1 MPSLQSGPVPYLE
14 SEFLAIPFCQP
25 TACRPGPRAPARV
38 SELGERSEVA
48 DTPLEDIRAEA
59 ERVAA
64 AALDSGLQLR
74 LMGGMAVYLTSP
86 SVRVPPFER
95 EYGDFDFAVSARDAR
110 RATPFFEA
118 AGYVPEKMFNAL
130 HGAQRL
136 NFRHPDGRWPIDV
149 VVDEV
154 RMSHR
159 IDLRGRIDGPGP
171 ALYLADMLLTKLQI
185 WEINA
190 KDLGDI
196 VCLLADHELADREA
210 DGLIDRRRIVSLAGA
225 DWGLCHTLERNL
237 ARAAEEAGR
246 RRPEGAPFEPG
257 SQVATLLAAME
268 GAPKSL
274 GWQARARLGER
285 VRWYE
290 TPEEV
295 RH

>member
-1 MPSLQSGPVPYLE
+1 VTEQASPNAGGGGPL
-14 SEFLAIPFCQP
+14 
-25 TACRPGPRAPARV
+25 
-38 SELGERSEVA
+38 
-48 DTPLEDIRAEA
+48 DDIRAEA
-59 ERVAA
+59 ERVATGAVA
-64 AALDSGLQLR
+64 AGLQLR

-86 SVRVPPFER
+86 TVRRWPYAR
-95 EYGDFDFAVSARDAR
+95 DYGDFDFVVSAKDAR
-110 RATPFFEA
+110 SAAAYFET
-118 AGYVPEKMFNAL
+118 AGYVAEKMFNAL

-136 NFRHPDGRWPIDV
+136 NFQHPAGRWPIDV

-159 IDLRGRIDGPGP
+159 IDLRGRINGPGP
-171 ALYLADMLLTKLQI
+171 TLPLADLLLTKLQI
-185 WEINA
+185 WEINP

-210 DGLIDRRRIVSLAGA
+210 VDVIDRRRIVRLASA
-225 DWGLCHTLERNL
+225 DWGLCHTIERNL
-237 ARAAEEAGR
+237 RRAAEEANR
-246 RRPEGAPFEPG
+246 RAPAEPAFDPIA
-257 SQVATLLAAME
+257 QVDALLAAIDA
-268 GAPKSL
+268 APKTL

>member
-1 MPSLQSGPVPYLE
+1 MAAGAVD
-14 SEFLAIPFCQP
+14 
-25 TACRPGPRAPARV
+25 GHPR
-38 SELGERSEVA
+38 
-48 DTPLEDIRAEA
+48 DDIRAEA
-59 ERVAA
+59 ERVANA
-64 AALDSGLQLR
+64 AVASGLQLR

-86 SVRVPPFER
+86 SVRRPPFAR
-95 EYGDFDFAVSARDAR
+95 EYGDFDFAVSAKDAR
-110 RATPFFEA
+110 GASAFFEA

-136 NFRHPDGRWPIDV
+136 NFRHPEGRWPIDV

-159 IDLRGRIDGPGP
+159 IDLRGRINGPGP
-171 ALYLADMLLTKLQI
+171 TLYLADLLLTKLQI
-185 WEINA
+185 WEINS

-196 VCLLADHELADREA
+196 VCLLADHELADGEA
-210 DGLIDRRRIVSLAGA
+210 MDVIDRRRILSLAGA

-237 ARAAEEAGR
+237 RRAAEEAHR
-246 RRPEGAPFEPG
+246 RVPVESPFE
-257 SQVATLLAAME
+257 SIAQVDSLLAAIDA
-268 GAPKSL
+268 APKSL
-274 GWQARARLGER
+274 GWLARARVGER

>member
-1 MPSLQSGPVPYLE
+1 MTDIAPSDAGATPLDDIHAE
-14 SEFLAIPFCQP
+14 A
-25 TACRPGPRAPARV
+25 ARV
-38 SELGERSEVA
+38 ASGA
-48 DTPLEDIRAEA
+48 
-59 ERVAA
+59 VAA
-64 AALDSGLQLR
+64 GLKLR

-86 SVRVPPFER
+86 SVRQPPYAR
-95 EYGDFDFAVSARDAR
+95 SYGDFDFAVAASDAK
-110 RATPFFEA
+110 RAAAYLEA

-136 NFRHPDGRWPIDV
+136 NFGHPTGRWPIDV

-171 ALYLADMLLTKLQI
+171 TLSLADLLLTKLQI
-185 WEINA
+185 WEINS

-196 VCLLADHELADREA
+196 ACLLADHELADREA
-210 DGLIDRRRIVSLAGA
+210 VEVIDRRRIAALAGG
-225 DWGLCHTLERNL
+225 DWGLCHTIERNL
-237 ARAAEEAGR
+237 RKVADEVRERGPIASRCDPVA
-246 RRPEGAPFEPG
+246 
-257 SQVATLLAAME
+257 QVDALLATIAA
-268 GAPKSL
+268 APKSI

-290 TPEEV
+290 TPEDV

>member
-1 MPSLQSGPVPYLE
+1 VSEASPSGPDEGGL
-14 SEFLAIPFCQP
+14 
-25 TACRPGPRAPARV
+25 
-38 SELGERSEVA
+38 
-48 DTPLEDIRAEA
+48 LEDIRAEA
-59 ERVAA
+59 DRVATA
-64 AALDSGLQLR
+64 AVASGLQLR

-86 SVRVPPFER
+86 SVRVPPFAR
-95 EYGDFDFAVSARDAR
+95 DYGDFDFAVAAKDAR
-110 RATPFFEA
+110 GVAAFFEG
-118 AGYVPEKMFNAL
+118 AGYLPEKLFNAL

-136 NFRHPDGRWPIDV
+136 NFRHPAGRWPIDV

-159 IDLRGRIDGPGP
+159 IDLRGRINGPGP
-171 ALYLADMLLTKLQI
+171 TLYLADLLLTKLQI

-196 VCLLADHELADREA
+196 VCLLADHALDDREA
-210 DGLIDRRRIVSLAGA
+210 PGVIDRHRIVELAAA

-237 ARAAEEAGR
+237 LRAAEEAGR
-246 RRPEGAPFEPG
+246 RVPAGSPFDPVG
-257 SQVATLLAAME
+257 QVASLVAAIE
-268 GAPKSL
+268 AAPKSL
-274 GWQARARLGER
+274 GWQARARVGER

>member
-1 MPSLQSGPVPYLE
+1 VAAGAVD
-14 SEFLAIPFCQP
+14 
-25 TACRPGPRAPARV
+25 GHPR
-38 SELGERSEVA
+38 
-48 DTPLEDIRAEA
+48 DDIRAEA
-59 ERVAA
+59 ERVANA
-64 AALDSGLQLR
+64 AVASGLQLR

-86 SVRVPPFER
+86 SVRRPPFAR
-95 EYGDFDFAVSARDAR
+95 EYGDFDFAVSAKDAR
-110 RATPFFEA
+110 GASAFFEA

-136 NFRHPDGRWPIDV
+136 NFRHPEGRWPIDV

-159 IDLRGRIDGPGP
+159 IDLRGRINGPGP
-171 ALYLADMLLTKLQI
+171 TLYLADLLLTKLQI
-185 WEINA
+185 WEINS

-196 VCLLADHELADREA
+196 VCLLADHELADGEA
-210 DGLIDRRRIVSLAGA
+210 MDVIDRPRILSLAGA

-237 ARAAEEAGR
+237 RRAAEEAHR
-246 RRPEGAPFEPG
+246 RVPVESPFE
-257 SQVATLLAAME
+257 SIAQVDSLLAAIDA
-268 GAPKSL
+268 APKSL
-274 GWQARARLGER
+274 GWLARARVGER